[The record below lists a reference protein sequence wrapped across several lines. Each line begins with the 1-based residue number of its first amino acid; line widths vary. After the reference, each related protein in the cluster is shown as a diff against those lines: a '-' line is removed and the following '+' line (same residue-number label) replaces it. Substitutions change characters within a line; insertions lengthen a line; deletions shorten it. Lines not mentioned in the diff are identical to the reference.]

1 MLKNGGEVERE
12 KLVEV
17 KRSDGDT
24 VTVLPYF
31 YRRHIFHFYGFYCH
45 FVNSSFVK
53 FLSVFRNLM
62 FIFHAHEA
70 FLDDIGSRTK

>member
-12 KLVEV
+12 ELVEV

-31 YRRHIFHFYGFYCH
+31 YRRHIFHFYGFIVTLLIPPLFY
-45 FVNSSFVK
+45 F
-53 FLSVFRNLM
+53 
-62 FIFHAHEA
+62 
-70 FLDDIGSRTK
+70 